1 MLSKIESGKLTN
13 KSVKKCLNKA
23 PNPKDIELNQ
33 KLQRLKAFNNNL
45 SRVNDSDDD
54 NDGGL
59 PPPPSMRPTSTSP
72 TSLSKIVAMLK
83 QEEKPVM
90 SEKLNKLL
98 WEADKIFQETS
109 AEIESKNE
117 IPVPNLQN
125 IAELE
130 RGVFPKILGFFR
142 GSQNAKFWKKLEIFG
157 LGKYMKKSV
166 DYQES
171 EECNELLKR
180 LVILNWT
187 KNYKD
192 WKCLTIIFRQII
204 QLLFFLS
211 PLDTSLSTSLI
222 WSIKSYLNIF
232 SNV

>member
-1 MLSKIESGKLTN
+1 MRKQNSFEIVFQDNSKFYAQNPIIGILLSKIESGKLTN
-13 KSVKKCLNKA
+13 KSVKKCLNKT

-98 WEADKIFQETS
+98 
-109 AEIESKNE
+109 
-117 IPVPNLQN
+117 
-125 IAELE
+125 
-130 RGVFPKILGFFR
+130 
-142 GSQNAKFWKKLEIFG
+142 
-157 LGKYMKKSV
+157 
-166 DYQES
+166 
-171 EECNELLKR
+171 
-180 LVILNWT
+180 
-187 KNYKD
+187 
-192 WKCLTIIFRQII
+192 
-204 QLLFFLS
+204 
-211 PLDTSLSTSLI
+211 
-222 WSIKSYLNIF
+222 
-232 SNV
+232 

>member
-13 KSVKKCLNKA
+13 KSVKKCLNKT

-59 PPPPSMRPTSTSP
+59 PPPPSMRPTSTST

-142 GSQNAKFWKKLEIFG
+142 VAKMQNFEKSL
-157 LGKYMKKSV
+157 KY
-166 DYQES
+166 
-171 EECNELLKR
+171 LA
-180 LVILNWT
+180 
-187 KNYKD
+187 
-192 WKCLTIIFRQII
+192 
-204 QLLFFLS
+204 
-211 PLDTSLSTSLI
+211 
-222 WSIKSYLNIF
+222 
-232 SNV
+232 